1 MVKHSLAP
9 EQLDEYRRRGYLLLP
24 SLLDGSTLTALHE
37 VIDTLVA
44 EALSGGG
51 ESVVELEPES
61 PDGEP
66 IARRLYDPFEHHQ
79 ACRDLCVDTRLLG
92 GIESLIGPDI
102 DLHHS
107 KLNMKP
113 PHVGSAVEWHQD
125 LAYFPHTNDDLVT
138 ALIYLDDA
146 TLENGCLQVIP
157 GLHKAYLDHH
167 DEDGRFSGL
176 ITDRLLQDETSRAE
190 PLAAPAG
197 SVILMHC
204 LLPHS
209 SLPNRSSEGRRTLI
223 FEYRASDALPILYSP
238 RAVGSEEKARHLSG
252 KPARFARLAGPPPL
266 IPRLE
271 NNQSLYQLQE
281 ETLARRESG
290 ERPGP

>member
-9 EQLDEYRRRGYLLLP
+9 GQLDEYRRRGYLLLP
-24 SLLDGSTLTALHE
+24 SLLDSSTLATLHE
-37 VIDTLVA
+37 VIDALVA
-44 EALSGGG
+44 EALSSGSEG
-51 ESVVELEPES
+51 VVELEPES

-66 IARRLYDPFEHHQ
+66 IARRLYDPFELHQ
-79 ACRDLCVDTRLLG
+79 AFRDLCVDTRLLG

-102 DLHHS
+102 GLHHS

-113 PHVGSAVEWHQD
+113 SHVGSAVEWHQD

-209 SLPNRSSEGRRTLI
+209 SLPNRSSKGRRTLI

-238 RAVGSEEKARHLSG
+238 RAVGTEEKARHLRG

-290 ERPGP
+290 ERPGS

>member
-51 ESVVELEPES
+51 EGVVELEPES
-61 PDGEP
+61 PDREP
-66 IARRLYDPFEHHQ
+66 NARRLYDPFERHQ
-79 ACRDLCVDTRLLG
+79 AFRDLCVDTRLLG

-102 DLHHS
+102 GLHHS

-176 ITDRLLQDETSRAE
+176 ITDRLLQDETRRAE

-238 RAVGSEEKARHLSG
+238 RAVGTEEKARHLSG

>member
-9 EQLDEYRRRGYLLLP
+9 EQLDGYRSRGYLLLP
-24 SLLDGSTLTALHE
+24 SLLDSSTLAALHE

-51 ESVVELEPES
+51 EGVMELEPES
-61 PDGEP
+61 LDGEP
-66 IARRLYDPFEHHQ
+66 IARRLCDPFERHQ
-79 ACRDLCVDTRLLG
+79 AFRDLCVDTRLLG

-102 DLHHS
+102 GLHHS

-176 ITDRLLQDETSRAE
+176 ITDRLFQDETSRAE

-209 SLPNRSSEGRRTLI
+209 SLPNRSSKGRRTLI

-238 RAVGSEEKARHLSG
+238 RAVGTEEKARHLRG

-281 ETLARRESG
+281 ETLARRASG